1 MIRYNIPIWRTRQ
14 AESAG
19 VVPVTSATAVRW
31 SGSRTANRPSAASL
45 GAAMLLHLTAGG
57 FLLTFVH
64 LPTTPTVLD
73 DQVVALVFAPVPH
86 AEPPPVPTVAAVTPG
101 VPPEPPAPPEAPVL
115 AANPPSAP
123 EAASPTEAPPLPA
136 IPPPPPAIN
145 RLATPPVPPPPHP
158 PRQPPPKLRSAKPSR
173 TATAASSPPPPA
185 APTREAAPP
194 ATPSAAPATAGEN
207 AAARAAPPAPIASD
221 WQHSVFGWLAAH
233 KTYPDEARRRGEE
246 GRVTL
251 RNASLPPFPAEM
263 PQEQLTVTVQIRYRL
278 SD

>member
-1 MIRYNIPIWRTRQ
+1 
-14 AESAG
+14 
-19 VVPVTSATAVRW
+19 
-31 SGSRTANRPSAASL
+31 
-45 GAAMLLHLTAGG
+45 MLLHLTAGG

-251 RNASLPPFPAEM
+251 RFTIDRLGKVLAVKLVGGSGSPRLDDAAQAMLRNASLPPFPAEM